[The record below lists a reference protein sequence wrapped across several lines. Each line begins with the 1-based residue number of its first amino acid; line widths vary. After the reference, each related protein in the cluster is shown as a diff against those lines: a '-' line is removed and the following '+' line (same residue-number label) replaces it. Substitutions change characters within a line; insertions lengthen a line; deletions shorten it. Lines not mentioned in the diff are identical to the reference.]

1 MDASNAAQMH
11 RIPWWCVACER
22 QEETTIHARPSERQ
36 EETTIHARPSE
47 LAERVKPPKGWI
59 RGRLDGT
66 PVTLCL
72 ACASDACVAF
82 GDDPSPRIKR
92 LVEKKRGARA

>member
-11 RIPWWCVACER
+11 RIPWWCVAC
-22 QEETTIHARPSERQ
+22 ERQ

-72 ACASDACVAF
+72 ACVSDACVAF